1 MKLKKK
7 RNIIYVLPAHKG
19 PSGGSKVIYQ
29 HSELINK
36 FEINNISSQIL
47 HLKKKKLSKLS
58 LSLKKRIFSK
68 SSKKYGWYAN
78 EMKAANSFIPSS
90 SWVKN
95 KILIKSDMN
104 FNPKTDFIIIPE
116 IWAHFASQLLIKKKN
131 QIRNFYA
138 RCLLNEFILRS

>member
-1 MKLKKK
+1 MKHKKK

-58 LSLKKRIFSK
+58 LSFKKRVFTK
-68 SSKKYGWYAN
+68 PSKKYGWYAN
-78 EMKAANSFIPSS
+78 EMKAVNSFMPSS
-90 SWVKN
+90 SWAKN
-95 KILIKSDMN
+95 KILIKNDMN
-104 FNPKTDFIIIPE
+104 FNPDTDFVIMPE
-116 IWAHFASQLLIKKKN
+116 IWAHFASDFLVKQKIKYNK
-131 QIRNFYA
+131 
-138 RCLLNEFILRS
+138 